1 VNFFRE
7 VKMELRTVAQIAKEV
22 GIERERVDY
31 LLHKAKLKPAA
42 RAGSV
47 RLYQPEVTQIIW
59 QLNKVPR
66 YDLRTANI
74 ETILSQYPAI
84 VA

>member
-1 VNFFRE
+1 M
-7 VKMELRTVAQIAKEV
+7 KLKTVAQIAKEV

-31 LLHKAKLKPAA
+31 LLHKAKIEPAA

-47 RLYQPEVTQIIW
+47 RLYQPEVSQIIRR
-59 QLNKVPR
+59 LDKVPR
-66 YDLRTANI
+66 YDLRTASI
-74 ETILSQYPAI
+74 QTILSQYPAI